1 MFKKVA
7 PYMGEYKKY
16 TFRAVMM
23 MCYWNCGKNNALF
36 FSVSDCFTFDKG
48 AIDQFGICDAEGIR
62 DTFI

>member
-23 MCYWNCGKNNALF
+23 MCIGIVAKIMPYF
-36 FSVSDCFTFDKG
+36 FSVSDCFTIDKG
-48 AIDQFGICDAEGIR
+48 AID
-62 DTFI
+62 